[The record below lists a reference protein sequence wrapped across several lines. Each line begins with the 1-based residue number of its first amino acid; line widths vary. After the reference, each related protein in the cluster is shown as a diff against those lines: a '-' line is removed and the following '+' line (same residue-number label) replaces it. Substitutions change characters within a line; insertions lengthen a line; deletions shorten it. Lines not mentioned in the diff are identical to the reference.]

1 MIVYA
6 KSPESVDEF
15 WMTLYLNV
23 FKQEKE
29 LIL

>member
-6 KSPESVDEF
+6 KSPKSVDEL
-15 WMTLYLNV
+15 WMTLNV
-23 FKQEKE
+23 IKQEKE

>member
-6 KSPESVDEF
+6 KSPKSVAEL
-15 WMTLYLNV
+15 WTTLYKCI
-23 FKQEKE
+23 KQEKE